1 MTSKVYTQLSGSLL
15 AASCLMA
22 SMAYG
27 ADYSVGGRLGT
38 QGIGA
43 SVTQKQDWSLTDGDQ
58 FQLRFLVTGLDV
70 NDIDDLELNGRDY
83 KGDISAY
90 SLQGGIDWYP
100 FSGRYTDNFF
110 FSTGLTYFDN
120 DIKGTSK
127 DYLND
132 SIGGASVT
140 SADKV
145 KLNAAIEQ
153 SSVAPYLSLGWGNR
167 IREEGGLSF
176 QAELG
181 FMAPFSDADVK
192 LTATDPNSRL
202 SAQNLERERQKIEDD
217 LGDIYGF
224 LSVAVTYQF

>member
-1 MTSKVYTQLSGSLL
+1 MTSKAYVRLAGSVL
-15 AASCLMA
+15 AASFLTA
-22 SMAYG
+22 SFAHG

-43 SVTQKQDWSLTDGDQ
+43 SLTQKQDWSLTDGDQ
-58 FQLRFLVTGLDV
+58 LQLRFLVVGLDV

-83 KGDISAY
+83 KGDISSY
-90 SLQGGIDWYP
+90 SLQGGVDWYP

-120 DIKGTSK
+120 DINGTSK
-127 DYLND
+127 DYLSAN
-132 SIGGASVT
+132 IGGTSVT
-140 SADKV
+140 SADRV
-145 KLNAAIEQ
+145 KLNADIEQ
-153 SSVAPYLSLGWGNR
+153 SSLAPYLSMGWGNR

-192 LTATDPNSRL
+192 LTATDPGSRL
-202 SAQNLERERQKIEDD
+202 SAQNLERERQRIEDD